1 MGGGVANARRCRHRH
16 RRATV
21 RGIPVGPGSWRV
33 RACQDADVSPA
44 DGLPLTGE
52 RTVPGLD
59 VENYWLP
66 GT

>member
-1 MGGGVANARRCRHRH
+1 M
-16 RRATV
+16 